1 MLLLVFSRKNFI
13 TTIFVKTFH
22 TSLLSNIVA
31 IITAT
36 GQYKCHYIFFS
47 TPSTLE
53 NIQYTKCA
61 GRWGSHETKHNTRL
75 QSECNKGSFVP
86 KQAEKFQCNPVSLKW
101 KVQMEWMDG
110 WCPDVRSLAIQLDSG
125 LCSVQCTYTQYL
137 VRFNSVKKKNSNP
150 SQLVFGSSR
159 KDYRVQ

>member
-1 MLLLVFSRKNFI
+1 MFSYSLIFRLFALENDPPVFIDFKKNSDSIF
-13 TTIFVKTFH
+13 TKNSNKTFVKTVH
-22 TSLLSNIVA
+22 TPLLSNIVA
-31 IITAT
+31 IIIAT

-75 QSECNKGSFVP
+75 QSECNEGSFVP

-125 LCSVQCTYTQYL
+125 LCSVYTILNTQFDSIL
-137 VRFNSVKKKNSNP
+137 
-150 SQLVFGSSR
+150 
-159 KDYRVQ
+159 